1 MANDAPA
8 AAASWLPASAFRPP
22 ILALRAHRATVE
34 RDGEKDPLVVAL
46 ERENGLVSRHQ
57 IGVLPASHPEFE
69 ASQRLIE
76 RWVKFLVWS
85 RGGWR
90 LHIGAAAPG
99 ARAAA
104 DRIQTAYSP
113 GGDRAFDVSLLER
126 VYGRAFEVVA
136 VELAEVPE
144 DEPATIVAG
153 GNFDGCRI
161 GIDLG
166 ASDYKIAAVVDGEPV
181 FSAELP
187 WDPKVEGDPSYH
199 LDHVRAGLRQAASH
213 LPRVDAIGCSSAGI
227 YIDDKVKVASLFRAV
242 EPQAFADRVERMF
255 IDIGSEWGVPIRV
268 INDGDVTALAGA
280 LSLGV
285 HGVLGIAMG
294 SSEAGGYVDPSGH
307 ITGWLNELAFAPV
320 DLDPAAAVEEWSGD
334 RGVGALYFSQQAVA
348 RLADA
353 AGLAVDQHSPLPE
366 RLKEVQAMV
375 ATGDERAGAIF
386 AAIGA
391 YLGSTIPW
399 YLEHYEFEHVLIL
412 GRVTSGAG
420 GEILAA
426 RARAVLAAEFP
437 ETAERVTLHMP
448 DEKSRRVG
456 QAVAAASLPE
466 SNAAG
471 QQ

>member
-1 MANDAPA
+1 M
-8 AAASWLPASAFRPP
+8 
-22 ILALRAHRATVE
+22 
-34 RDGEKDPLVVAL
+34 AL
-46 ERENGLVSRHQ
+46 ERENGLVSRYE
-57 IGVLPASHPEFE
+57 IGVLPPSHPDFE
-69 ASQRLIE
+69 ASLRLIE

-90 LHIGAAAPG
+90 LHVGAAGPG

-104 DRIQTAYSP
+104 DLLGGAYAA
-113 GGDRAFDVSLLER
+113 GGARDFDARLIERVYNRAFDV
-126 VYGRAFEVVA
+126 VVQRP
-136 VELAEVPE
+136 AEVPE
-144 DEPATIVAG
+144 EKTAPMVAG
-153 GNFDGCRI
+153 GHFDGCRI

-166 ASDYKIAAVVDGEPV
+166 ASDFKVAAVIDGDPV
-181 FSAELP
+181 YSAELP

-199 LDHVRAGLRQAASH
+199 LGHIRAGLRQAASH

-227 YIDDKVKVASLFRAV
+227 YIDDKVRVASLFRSV
-242 EPQAFADRVERMF
+242 EPQAFADSVERMF
-255 IDIGSEWGVPIRV
+255 IDIGNEWGVPIRV

-280 LSLGV
+280 LSLGA

-307 ITGWLNELAFAPV
+307 ISGWLNELAFAPV

-353 AGLAVDQHSPLPE
+353 AGLEVDPHSPLPE

-375 ATGDERAGAIF
+375 TTGDERACAIF
-386 AAIGA
+386 ATIGA
-391 YLGSTIPW
+391 CLGFTIPW

-412 GRVTSGAG
+412 GRVTSAEG

-426 RARAVLAAEFP
+426 RARAVMTCEFP
-437 ETAERVTLHMP
+437 EIAERVSLHMP

-456 QAVAAASLPE
+456 QAVAAASLPG

-471 QQ
+471 